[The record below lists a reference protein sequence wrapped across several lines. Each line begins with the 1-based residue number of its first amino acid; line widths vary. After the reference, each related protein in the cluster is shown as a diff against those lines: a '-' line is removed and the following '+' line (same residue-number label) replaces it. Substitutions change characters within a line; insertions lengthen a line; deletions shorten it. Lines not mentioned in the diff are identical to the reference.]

1 MHDEVGNDL
10 SFPALH
16 LGTRKLFLQK
26 RSNQTMKP
34 PAPLRHKFQD
44 QAENEEMMPNQSLKP
59 TDGPT

>member
-26 RSNQTMKP
+26 RSNQTMSHRPHCDISFKIKP
-34 PAPLRHKFQD
+34 KT
-44 QAENEEMMPNQSLKP
+44 KK
-59 TDGPT
+59 